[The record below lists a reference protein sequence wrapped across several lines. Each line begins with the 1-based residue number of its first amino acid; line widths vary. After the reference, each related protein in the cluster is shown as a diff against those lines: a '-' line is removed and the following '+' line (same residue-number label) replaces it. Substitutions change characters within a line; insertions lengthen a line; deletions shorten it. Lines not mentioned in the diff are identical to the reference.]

1 MKKIVLL
8 LNFFYLIGYSQ
19 ELPNLAIPKGFTKV
33 LEAKGDLDKDGI
45 DEIVYAYNTIT
56 EKKSDDPE
64 KNIGFSRELYICK
77 IVAGKTKLWH
87 KNTSVIRSSHEC
99 GFCYDDRTNLKIVVK
114 NNTISIEQT
123 FYSNSR
129 HTQTNTDIFRYQ
141 NKDWY
146 LIGASSYFFDTC
158 EFEENYDVNF
168 STKKATVSLTYGDC
182 DDESGRQIP
191 KDKNYK
197 FTIPLKEIPKMDGFV
212 VGANKFKIPNTKNE
226 YFYY

>member
-1 MKKIVLL
+1 VK
-8 LNFFYLIGYSQ
+8 
-19 ELPNLAIPKGFTKV
+19 
-33 LEAKGDLDKDGI
+33 LD
-45 DEIVYAYNTIT
+45 
-56 EKKSDDPE
+56 S
-64 KNIGFSRELYICK
+64 
-77 IVAGKTKLWH
+77 
-87 KNTSVIRSSHEC
+87 
-99 GFCYDDRTNLKIVVK
+99 
-114 NNTISIEQT
+114 
-123 FYSNSR
+123 
-129 HTQTNTDIFRYQ
+129 YQ